1 MKHLV
6 FYKVLF
12 LYVKF
17 DTRPHRIFNNNYMRA
32 FFSIVLIINLA
43 CCYSQTT
50 EYSIRD
56 LKAGRYKEDNSYIY
70 NLPFENKK
78 KVFLIQ
84 AYESKMSHKG
94 ERALDF
100 KIKKGTKICA
110 AREGVVVALRKDSD
124 VGGLKTENLADGNY
138 ISIKHN
144 DGSVAHYWH
153 LKKDGVLVH
162 EGDTVSRGQII
173 GLSGN
178 TGYSAFPH
186 LHFEV
191 QGYAAN
197 GSYKQLATRFNTNKG
212 VRYLRPGKF
221 YKTVN

>member
-1 MKHLV
+1 MR
-6 FYKVLF
+6 YF
-12 LYVKF
+12 LPLILIY
-17 DTRPHRIFNNNYMRA
+17 
-32 FFSIVLIINLA
+32 FSA
-43 CCYSQTT
+43 PCFSQTP

-56 LKAGRYKEDNSYIY
+56 LKADEFKEDKSYIY
-70 NLPFENKK
+70 LLPFEKGK

-110 AREGVVVALRKDSD
+110 AREGVV
-124 VGGLKTENLADGNY
+124 
-138 ISIKHN
+138 KHI

-153 LKKDGVLVH
+153 LKKDGVHVNV
-162 EGDTVSRGQII
+162 GDPVIAGQLI
-173 GLSGN
+173 GESGN

-191 QGYAAN
+191 VGNDAN
-197 GSYKQLATRFNTNKG
+197 GNYTQLATRFKTKKG
-212 VRYLRPGKF
+212 IKYLRPAKF
-221 YKTVN
+221 YRSVR